1 MIVDVIVAQSLD
13 MDKDDEV
20 SYRAVKVPAMR
31 SFSGRHVASSG
42 SLTFI
47 VHLEPAADS
56 SFRQL
61 LQSWT
66 QKVIGSTFPDSTHL
80 FSPHVSVSSFFTINP
95 GPLHPVR
102 VRDMLRNALLQTVH
116 EISSPEAHDVTGE
129 VVASEVVART
139 PVRLTLEESR
149 DTENLSPVLKEWGGR
164 VLATSS
170 GYLLVP
176 LRWPGIDSAWIIDAM
191 TRHLQQ
197 QIGDSPVLFAP
208 TRSSCTEFSPKASVG
223 IRSKKGRH
231 MSLAS
236 GRTPEQLLA
245 LGGIFAEV
253 GLSSISKQNFAAVNT
268 ETQHWDLVLKELL
281 AEGTHPPDMHQFRDV
296 LRVRKFA
303 QSV

>member
-20 SYRAVKVPAMR
+20 SYRAVKVPVVR
-31 SFSGRHVASSG
+31 SFSGHHVASAD

-56 SFRQL
+56 TFRQL
-61 LQSWT
+61 LQSST

-80 FSPHVSVSSFFTINP
+80 FAPHVSVSSFFTINP
-95 GPLHPVR
+95 GPLHSAR
-102 VRDMLRNALLQTVH
+102 VRDMLRNALLQAVH
-116 EISSPEAHDVTGE
+116 EISAPEARDIG
-129 VVASEVVART
+129 SEVVART
-139 PVRLTLEESR
+139 PVQLTLEES
-149 DTENLSPVLKEWGGR
+149 DAENLSPVLREWGGR

-176 LRWPGIDSAWIIDAM
+176 LRWPGVDSAWIISAM

-197 QIGDSPVLFAP
+197 QIGDIPVLFAA
-208 TRSSCTEFSPKASVG
+208 TRSSSAEFSPKASVG
-223 IRSKKGRH
+223 IRSKKGSH

-245 LGGIFAEV
+245 LGDIFA
-253 GLSSISKQNFAAVNT
+253 KNFAAVNT